1 MSQFNK
7 LALVTLSAAIA
18 VSLGACASAGHREG
32 VKRGG
37 EISAE
42 ATRAMEQAR
51 RPVSPPYYEEIDE
64 MWVGS
69 ASIVGPS
76 TQSLPDEFK
85 RQVVFRRQWPVT
97 LSDVAE
103 FVTSSYG
110 LTVSIAE
117 DALVSAKSAAYDPV
131 DTLQRRAATLPGSNV
146 DPTSATAISQQM
158 LQQQQGTQEG
168 AFRLQYDGTLD
179 GFLDRVAARTG
190 NAWRYEGGRI
200 LMYHTDTRIF
210 RVDIL
215 PGDTSVSATV
225 TNQASGGSSGSSGG
239 GGGAAGGGAQ
249 SGATQTISGGTST
262 QFSSTTNQFQTVV
275 EAVQNMISPKGKVTS
290 VAGLGQIAVTDVPAV
305 LDRVDSYV
313 KSINDIAT
321 RQVLLE
327 VRVFSIE
334 TNASDNYGISWDA
347 VWQSLGSSLSAN
359 ILSSGSTIADAS
371 GLDLT
376 VVDPTSPFNGSS
388 LLIEALSRQGNLQ
401 QVTSASLATLSGK
414 AVPVQVAEE
423 TGYIASSQATLVPDA
438 GTQITR
444 TPGLV
449 TTGFSM
455 VLLPV
460 VTSGDELLL
469 QMQINLSSLR
479 ELRRIGSE
487 ADGSLFESPI
497 IDSQQ
502 ILQNVRLQS
511 GQTLVLSGFEQES
524 IRTDA
529 KGIGN
534 PKFMA
539 LGGNRNSDRRNST
552 LVVLLTPRVMF

>member
-7 LALVTLSAAIA
+7 LAVVTLSAAISL
-18 VSLGACASAGHREG
+18 SLGACASTGYREG
-32 VKRGG
+32 VKRG
-37 EISAE
+37 EQISAD
-42 ATRAMEQAR
+42 ATRAFEQAR
-51 RPVSPPYYEEIDE
+51 KPVNPPYYEEIDE

-110 LTVSIAE
+110 LTVSVAE
-117 DALVSAKSAAYDPV
+117 DALVSAQISAYDPV
-131 DTLQRRAATLPGSNV
+131 DTLQRRAAMLPGSNV
-146 DPTSATAISQQM
+146 DPREANLLSQQAM
-158 LQQQQGTQEG
+158 QQQGTQAG
-168 AFRLQYDGTLD
+168 AFRLQYDGTLE

-225 TNQASGGSSGSSGG
+225 TNQASGGSASGG
-239 GGGAAGGGAQ
+239 GESGGAQ
-249 SGATQTISGGTST
+249 SGSTQTISGGTST

-275 EAVQNMISPKGKVTS
+275 EAVQNMLSPKGKVTA

-305 LDRVDSYV
+305 LDRVDTYV
-313 KSINDIAT
+313 NSINDIAT
-321 RQVLLE
+321 RQVVMD
-327 VRVFSIE
+327 VRIFSVE
-334 TNASDNYGISWDA
+334 TSASDNYGISWDA
-347 VWQSLGSSLSAN
+347 VWQSLGSSISAN
-359 ILSSGSTIADAS
+359 ILSAGAGAVDSSA
-371 GLDLT
+371 LDVA
-376 VVDPTSPFNGSS
+376 VVEPSSPFNGSS
-388 LLIEALSRQGNLQ
+388 MLIEALSRQGNLQ
-401 QVTSASLATLSGK
+401 RLTSASLATLSGK

-423 TGYIASSQATLVPDA
+423 TGYLASTQVTLVPDA
-438 GTQITR
+438 GAQVTR

-479 ELRRIGSE
+479 EIRRIGSE
-487 ADGSLFESPI
+487 ADGSLIESPLV
-497 IDSQQ
+497 DSQQ
-502 ILQNVRLQS
+502 ILQNVTLQS
-511 GQTLVLSGFEQES
+511 GQTLVISGFEQES
-524 IRTDA
+524 IRNDA
-529 KGIGN
+529 RGIGS

-539 LGGNRNSDRRNST
+539 LGGNRNSDRRTST
-552 LVVLLTPRVMF
+552 LVVMLTPRVMF